1 MPSDRIQRAL
11 IINIRMEVCPYQG
24 VPITL
29 QTILDPTVISSLTTA
44 FLAFCLSIYLFFLWK
59 KQANR
64 LYTDLPL
71 MFSIIF
77 ISSAVSQV
85 LQALPLLG
93 VIGDSVEMFRIRAF
107 VVLVMVVPM
116 VIVLL
121 TVLAPRLKRHYNKIT
136 AAFAVYW
143 IAATLLGTSREQI
156 MTMVIPFLLVLMVGW
171 LVMFTITW
179 KTGRLKEV
187 RSDLMVFATILS
199 IISQGGKIAMMA
211 MGIGFVAD
219 IITAISVITYTVA
232 MVNPWYKREMA
243 SVDSVEV
250 AAAAY

>member
-1 MPSDRIQRAL
+1 MPAERILGAL

-24 VPITL
+24 VPMTL

-44 FLAFCLSIYLFFLWK
+44 FLSFCLSTYLYFLWR
-59 KQANR
+59 KQENR

-93 VIGDSVEMFRIRAF
+93 LIGDSVEMFRIRAF
-107 VVLVMVVPM
+107 VVLVMVIPM
-116 VIVLL
+116 VVVLL
-121 TVLAPRLKRHYNKIT
+121 SILAPRWRKHHNKIT
-136 AAFAVYW
+136 AASAMYW
-143 IAATLLGTSREQI
+143 IAATFLGTSREQI

-199 IISQGGKIAMMA
+199 IISQGGKVAMMA

-232 MVNPWYKREMA
+232 MVNPWYKREQA
-243 SVDSVEV
+243 TAHAVEV
-250 AAAAY
+250 ATAAY

>member
-1 MPSDRIQRAL
+1 
-11 IINIRMEVCPYQG
+11 MEVCPYQG

-44 FLAFCLSIYLFFLWK
+44 FLSFCLSMYLYFLWRR
-59 KQANR
+59 QENR

-93 VIGDSVEMFRIRAF
+93 VIVDSVEMFRIRAF
-107 VVLVMVVPM
+107 VVLVMVIPM
-116 VIVLL
+116 VVVLL
-121 TVLAPRLKRHYNKIT
+121 SILAPRWRKHHNKIT
-136 AAFAVYW
+136 AASAIYW
-143 IAATLLGTSREQI
+143 IAATFLGTSREQI
-156 MTMVIPFLLVLMVGW
+156 MTLVIPFLLVLMIGW

-199 IISQGGKIAMMA
+199 LISQGGKVAMMA

-219 IITAISVITYTVA
+219 MITAISVITYTVA
-232 MVNPWYKREMA
+232 MVNPWYKRDQPA
-243 SVDSVEV
+243 ADSIEV
-250 AAAAY
+250 ATAMY

>member
-1 MPSDRIQRAL
+1 M
-11 IINIRMEVCPYQG
+11 
-24 VPITL
+24 

-44 FLAFCLSIYLFFLWK
+44 FLSFCLSTYLYYLWRR
-59 KQANR
+59 QANR

-77 ISSAVSQV
+77 VSSAVSQI

-93 VIGDSVEMFRIRAF
+93 IIGDSVEMFRIRAF
-107 VVLVMVVPM
+107 VVMVMVIPM
-116 VIVLL
+116 VVVLL
-121 TVLAPRLKRHYNKIT
+121 SILAPRLRRHHTKIT
-136 AAFAVYW
+136 AASAVYW
-143 IAATLLGTSREQI
+143 IAATFLGTSREQI
-156 MTMVIPFLLVLMVGW
+156 MTMVMPLLLVLMVGW
-171 LVMFTITW
+171 LVMFIITW

-199 IISQGGKIAMMA
+199 LISQGGKIAMMA
-211 MGIGFVAD
+211 IGIGYVAD

-232 MVNPWYKREMA
+232 MVNPWYKREQA

-250 AAAAY
+250 ASAIH

>member
-1 MPSDRIQRAL
+1 M
-11 IINIRMEVCPYQG
+11 
-24 VPITL
+24 

-44 FLAFCLSIYLFFLWK
+44 FLSFCLSIYLFFLWK

-71 MFSIIF
+71 MFGIIF

-93 VIGDSVEMFRIRAF
+93 VFGDSVEMFRIRAF

-116 VIVLL
+116 VVVLL
-121 TVLAPRLKRHYNKIT
+121 NILAPRLRRHHNKIT
-136 AAFAVYW
+136 AASAVYW
-143 IAATLLGTSREQI
+143 IAATFLGTSREQI
-156 MTMVIPFLLVLMVGW
+156 MTMVMPLLLVLMIGW

-199 IISQGGKIAMMA
+199 LISQGSKIALMG

-232 MVNPWYKREMA
+232 MVNPWYKREQT

-250 AAAAY
+250 AAAIH

>member
-1 MPSDRIQRAL
+1 M
-11 IINIRMEVCPYQG
+11 
-24 VPITL
+24 

-44 FLAFCLSIYLFFLWK
+44 FLSFCLSTYLYYLWRR
-59 KQANR
+59 QANR

-77 ISSAVSQV
+77 ISSAISQV

-93 VIGDSVEMFRIRAF
+93 IIGDSVEMFRMRAF
-107 VVLVMVVPM
+107 VVLVMVIPM
-116 VIVLL
+116 VVVLL
-121 TVLAPRLKRHYNKIT
+121 SILAPRLKRHHNKIT

-143 IAATLLGTSREQI
+143 IAATFLGTSREQI
-156 MTMVIPFLLVLMVGW
+156 MTLVIPFLLVLMIGW
-171 LVMFTITW
+171 LVMFSITW

-219 IITAISVITYTVA
+219 IFTAISVITYTVA
-232 MVNPWYKREMA
+232 MVNPWYQREQSTA
-243 SVDSVEV
+243 DSVEV
-250 AAAAY
+250 ASAVY

>member
-1 MPSDRIQRAL
+1 M
-11 IINIRMEVCPYQG
+11 
-24 VPITL
+24 

-44 FLAFCLSIYLFFLWK
+44 ILSLCLSTYLYFLWK

-77 ISSAVSQV
+77 ISSAVSQI

-93 VIGDSVEMFRIRAF
+93 IIGDSVEMFRIRAF

-116 VIVLL
+116 VVVLL
-121 TVLAPRLKRHYNKIT
+121 SILAPRWRRHHYKIT
-136 AAFAVYW
+136 AASAIYW
-143 IAATLLGTSREQI
+143 IVATFLGTSREQI
-156 MTMVIPFLLVLMVGW
+156 MTLVIPFLLVLMIGW
-171 LVMFTITW
+171 LVMFSVTW

-187 RSDLMVFATILS
+187 RSDLMVLATILS
-199 IISQGGKIAMMA
+199 LVSQGGKVAMMA

-219 IITAISVITYTVA
+219 MITAISVITYTVA
-232 MVNPWYKREMA
+232 IVNPWYKRELTSA
-243 SVDSVEV
+243 DSIEV
-250 AAAAY
+250 ATAIY

>member
-1 MPSDRIQRAL
+1 
-11 IINIRMEVCPYQG
+11 
-24 VPITL
+24 
-29 QTILDPTVISSLTTA
+29 
-44 FLAFCLSIYLFFLWK
+44 
-59 KQANR
+59 
-64 LYTDLPL
+64 

-93 VIGDSVEMFRIRAF
+93 IIGDTVEMFRIRAF

-116 VIVLL
+116 VVVLL
-121 TVLAPRLKRHYNKIT
+121 NILAPRLKRHHSKFT

-143 IAATLLGTSREQI
+143 IAATFLGTSREQI
-156 MTMVIPFLLVLMVGW
+156 MTLVIPFLLVLMVGW
-171 LVMFTITW
+171 LVMFSITW

-211 MGIGFVAD
+211 MEIGFVAD

-232 MVNPWYKREMA
+232 MVNPWYQREQSA
-243 SVDSVEV
+243 ADSIEV
-250 AAAAY
+250 AAATY

>member
-1 MPSDRIQRAL
+1 
-11 IINIRMEVCPYQG
+11 MEECPYQG

-29 QTILDPTVISSLTTA
+29 QTILDPIVISSLTTA
-44 FLAFCLSIYLFFLWK
+44 ILSLCLSTYLYFLWK

-77 ISSAVSQV
+77 ISSAVSQI

-93 VIGDSVEMFRIRAF
+93 IIGDSVEMFRIRAL

-116 VIVLL
+116 VVVLL
-121 TVLAPRLKRHYNKIT
+121 SILAPRWRRHHYKIT
-136 AAFAVYW
+136 AASAIYW
-143 IAATLLGTSREQI
+143 IVATFLGTSREQI
-156 MTMVIPFLLVLMVGW
+156 MTLVIPFLLVLMIGW
-171 LVMFTITW
+171 LVMFSVTW

-187 RSDLMVFATILS
+187 RSDLMVLATILS
-199 IISQGGKIAMMA
+199 LVSQGGKVAMMA

-219 IITAISVITYTVA
+219 MITAISVITYTVA
-232 MVNPWYKREMA
+232 LVNPWYKWELTNA
-243 SVDSVEV
+243 DSVEV
-250 AAAAY
+250 ATTIY